1 MHRRPAREQRRVAS
15 VVLLELSASNAPLD
29 RRPAH
34 NRIIQMNTAIE
45 SEKARP
51 ILHNV
56 PIRDTHHS
64 AHGRGRDED
73 CSSPPRRSRR
83 ALLTHRAPPSG
94 SGVEAMTGQRV
105 QPSDWR
111 KEAID
116 EPDELLP
123 AEACRLAAPLERREP
138 EPLHLVE

>member
-73 CSSPPRRSRR
+73 CSSPPAQIPAGAANAPGSSLGSNVGKQAVWTRPRSG
-83 ALLTHRAPPSG
+83 LQPPIG
-94 SGVEAMTGQRV
+94 ST
-105 QPSDWR
+105 W
-111 KEAID
+111 
-116 EPDELLP
+116 
-123 AEACRLAAPLERREP
+123 
-138 EPLHLVE
+138 